1 MAIGE
6 SGAVGSNNPA
16 SSLPAAVPP
25 VQESKPTQVE
35 PGPVGSGA
43 SSPTKPPTADATRA
57 YGHGYRLA
65 KIENTTTTF
74 KCDVGVYVGA
84 SVSVADLRA
93 NAAGGLDSSETKKS
107 IPPAVGRPALEGAEA
122 SGEIH
127 GDVFLTCTKTQQV
140 VTYVPRTTRHAA
152 PHVKSPPPHP
162 ASPSKAAAITPPASK
177 LPAAVAQPPN
187 APPVVAKPPAS
198 PKEPPGNGPT
208 QDRLYKPTDDDVRN
222 ATGYIGQLDPRD
234 KADWASRYK
243 KADEVTA
250 SLKGK
255 CAELTIGKDFCNK
268 EADMVGTVI
277 KKGADLLLSQGYNA
291 TSLPPP

>member
-25 VQESKPTQVE
+25 GQESKPTQVG
-35 PGPVGSGA
+35 PAPVGSGA
-43 SSPTKPPTADATRA
+43 SSPMNPPTADATLA

-65 KIENTTTTF
+65 KIEHTTTTVR
-74 KCDVGVYVGA
+74 CDVGGHAGA

-93 NAAGGLDSSETKKS
+93 NAGGLDSPETKKS
-107 IPPAVGRPALEGAEA
+107 IPPAADRPALEGAAA

-152 PHVKSPPPHP
+152 PHVKSPPPP
-162 ASPSKAAAITPPASK
+162 PAASPSKAAATTPPASK
-177 LPAAVAQPPN
+177 LPAAVAQPP
-187 APPVVAKPPAS
+187 AS
-198 PKEPPGNGPT
+198 PKEPAGNGPT
-208 QDRLYKPTDDDVRN
+208 QDRIYKPTDDDVRK
-222 ATGYIGQLDPRD
+222 ATGYLGPLDPRD

-243 KADEVTA
+243 KADDVTA
-250 SLKGK
+250 ILKGK
-255 CAELTIGKDFCNK
+255 CEELTIGRDFCKK
-268 EADMVGTVI
+268 EANMVGTVI
-277 KKGADLLLSQGYNA
+277 KTAADLWLSQGYNA